1 MNDGQQVANV
11 HGLMSRPTAA
21 LPFQDC
27 QQGSQAI
34 THSTSAKPS
43 ICLTFRAIFAV
54 LRALR
59 RQRGWRLVC
68 VKFFVSLHSQR
79 ALMTFDVSGGSHR
92 KAVHLDAAQAV
103 STRIAFLRRVTWATA
118 ARTGITVGS
127 WIGFLISAVS
137 EYGFD
142 VDFPLTPP
150 LWLVTAIC
158 LTVIVTALYRP
169 IGHSVKSHGERDLYS
184 SHGVGFLADATGAT
198 IGGTTSARSRL
209 TRLSCVGLFY
219 GRAQSDGYDQSI
231 CRLNSAV
238 TDDHVLTVCRDGIVA
253 ARAAIQPMVLL
264 GPTVTRG
271 PPGTGDQSP
280 RPFERMPGCP
290 ARCCCT
296 APPSAEIHHHN
307 SLSRPTVFQNRMDES
322 LIRSAIEGEDNM
334 KTRYLAGTLIAGS
347 LFVAQA

>member
-1 MNDGQQVANV
+1 MNDGDQVANV
-11 HGLMSRPTAA
+11 HGLMSRPSAA
-21 LPFQDC
+21 LPLHDC
-27 QQGSQAI
+27 QQGNQA
-34 THSTSAKPS
+34 TAHSTGKPR
-43 ICLTFRAIFAV
+43 ICLTFKATLAL
-54 LRALR
+54 LRALG

-68 VKFFVSLHSQR
+68 VKFFVSLRSWQDTF
-79 ALMTFDVSGGSHR
+79 MSFDVSGGSR
-92 KAVHLDAAQAV
+92 AQAVHSDAAQAV
-103 STRIAFLRRVTWATA
+103 SAGIAFLRRVTWATA
-118 ARTGITVGS
+118 VRTGITVGS

-158 LTVIVTALYRP
+158 LTVIVAALCQP
-169 IGHSVKSHGERDLYS
+169 TGHSVKPRGAEGLYS
-184 SHGVGFLADATGAT
+184 SHGVELSSDATGAT

-209 TRLSCVGLFY
+209 TRQPCVALFY
-219 GRAQSDGYDQSI
+219 GRAQNDGYDRSI
-231 CRLNSAV
+231 CGVNGTVS
-238 TDDHVLTVCRDGIVA
+238 DCHVPMVCRDVIVT

-307 SLSRPTVFQNRMDES
+307 SSSTPTVFQNRMDES
-322 LIRSAIEGEDNM
+322 LIRSAIEGDP
-334 KTRYLAGTLIAGS
+334 T
-347 LFVAQA
+347 